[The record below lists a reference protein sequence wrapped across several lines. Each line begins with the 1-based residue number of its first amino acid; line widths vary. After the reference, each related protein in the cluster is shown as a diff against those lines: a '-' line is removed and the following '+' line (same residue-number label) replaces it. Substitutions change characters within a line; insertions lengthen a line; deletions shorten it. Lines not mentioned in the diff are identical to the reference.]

1 MHRPAVVHHHGQ
13 VSIDQPR
20 PVDLLT
26 PLVVLAAVVALVAA
40 GFAHGFW
47 WTNIHNG
54 LLALAFGCVAAWTLL
69 VRPRQ
74 HEALLLAGVAVLEG
88 VLFLGRQIAH
98 TAGAGQDSWWGWLG
112 VWPLAALL
120 GLLTWAVL
128 CFPEGQFLSRSW
140 RWLGLG
146 VAAIAAVLA
155 LVSALWP
162 VEYQAAGVDTTPPFH
177 LAGARVVGEVW
188 GAVAHPVYALFQLT
202 WLVGVLARWRQANG
216 ILRNQLALLAVAVGI
231 ATTGLLIGLALWG
244 SPRLGLLLTP
254 LVPIAA
260 GWSMVSLSL
269 SRVVEQTRAT
279 GGLASLSPRENE
291 VLDLMAQGFSNKAI
305 SEHLHLS
312 LKTVEPVVGSIFT
325 KLRLPTDA
333 ATNRRVLAVRALLED

>member
-1 MHRPAVVHHHGQ
+1 MHHDYLVT
-13 VSIDQPR
+13 IEEPR

-26 PLVVLAAVVALVAA
+26 PLVVLGVVVALASA

-47 WTNIHNG
+47 LANIHNG
-54 LLALAFGCVAAWTLL
+54 LLALAFGGVAAWTLL
-69 VRPRQ
+69 VRPGQR
-74 HEALLLAGVAVLEG
+74 EALLLAAVSGLEG
-88 VLFLGRQIAH
+88 PLFLGRQVAH
-98 TAGAGQDSWWGWLG
+98 TADPGQESWWGWLG

-128 CFPEGQFLSRSW
+128 CFPAGGFLSRSW
-140 RWLGLG
+140 RTLGLVVAV
-146 VAAIAAVLA
+146 VAAALA

-162 VEYQAAGVDTTPPFH
+162 VEYQAAGIDTAAPFH
-177 LAGARVVGEVW
+177 LAGAGTASDVW
-188 GAVAHPVYALFQLT
+188 DVVAHPVYALLQVT

-216 ILRNQLALLAVAVGI
+216 ILRNQLALLAVAVGV
-231 ATTGLLIGLALWG
+231 ATTGLLIGVAIWG

-260 GWSMVSLSL
+260 GWGMVSLSL

-312 LKTVEPVVGSIFT
+312 LKTIEPLVGSIFT
-325 KLRLPTDA
+325 KLHLPTDA
-333 ATNRRVLAVRALLED
+333 STNRRVLAVRALLDE

>member
-1 MHRPAVVHHHGQ
+1 MHHDGL

-26 PLVVLAAVVALVAA
+26 PLVVLGVVVALVSA
-40 GFAHGFW
+40 GLAHGFW
-47 WTNIHNG
+47 LANIHNG
-54 LLALAFGCVAAWTLL
+54 LLALTFGGVAAWTLL
-69 VRPRQ
+69 VRPGQR
-74 HEALLLAGVAVLEG
+74 EALLLAAVSGLEAA
-88 VLFLGRQIAH
+88 LFLGRQVAH
-98 TAGAGQDSWWGWLG
+98 TAGHGQDSWWGWLG

-140 RWLGLG
+140 HSLGLA
-146 VAAIAAVLA
+146 VATTAAVLTV
-155 LVSALWP
+155 VSALWP
-162 VEYQAAGVDTTPPFH
+162 VEYQAAGIHTAAPFH
-177 LAGARVVGEVW
+177 LAGAGTAGEAW
-188 GAVAHPVYALFQLT
+188 DAVAHPVYAMFQVT

-216 ILRNQLALLAVAVGI
+216 ILRNQLALLAAAVGI
-231 ATTGLLIGLALWG
+231 ATTGLLIGLAIWG
-244 SPRLGLLLTP
+244 SPRLGLLMTP

-279 GGLASLSPRENE
+279 GGLTSLSPRENE

-312 LKTVEPVVGSIFT
+312 LKTIEPIVGSIFT
-325 KLRLPTDA
+325 KLQLPTDA
-333 ATNRRVLAVRALLED
+333 STNRRVLAVRALLEE